1 MSTLDYIIIGSYL
14 TGLLLL
20 GFVLR
25 HQRNRQDYFLA
36 GRDLAW
42 PALTLSVMATQLS
55 AVSFI
60 SAPAFVGLREGGGL
74 LWLSYELALPVAVAL
89 MLWKLMPTLHRIGV
103 VSVYDFLEQ
112 RFSRF
117 TRLLISAV
125 FQLSRSFATAIMIY
139 AVSILLQSTM
149 GIGQYVS
156 LLAIGFITLIYSA
169 MGGMKA
175 VVYGDVIQMLLIVM
189 GAAGCLWLGLD
200 AIGGWDPVLAIVD
213 PARLQAVNTSSFGV
227 TGNDFGLLPMLFGG
241 VILYASYYGC
251 DQSEA
256 QRALSNSSV
265 ANLRKMLFAVAV
277 LRFPIVLIYCLAGL
291 VIGALVTTN
300 TELRQLIPADNPD
313 WMMPVFIV
321 HYLPSGMLGLLV
333 VAIMAAAM
341 SSLSSAIN
349 SLAAVTTEDI
359 QRVRKI
365 KLSDSQYLKRA
376 RIAGVIWGIITLTLS
391 LFAGEIAP
399 TIIEAINKIGSVFYG
414 PVLATFLLG
423 VHSRRVSAKG
433 VNIGLLTGVA
443 VNLGLWLGG
452 SELFWFWWNV
462 TGFLTCIC
470 SAVFVSRITSTKRT
484 TLPSV
489 TGLSMVE
496 AVLLISWAG
505 GLIALCLSLPALLTL
520 LA

>member
-1 MSTLDYIIIGSYL
+1 MSTLDYVIIGGYL
-14 TGLLLL
+14 LGLLTL
-20 GFVLR
+20 GFRLR
-25 HQRNRQDYFLA
+25 HQHNKQDYFL
-36 GRDLAW
+36 GSRNLAW

-74 LWLSYELALPVAVAL
+74 IWLSYELALPLAVVI
-89 MLWKLMPTLHRIGV
+89 MLWKLLPTLHKIGV

-149 GIGQYVS
+149 GIGQYFS
-156 LLAIGFITLIYSA
+156 LLTIGVITLVYSA

-175 VVYGDVIQMLLIVM
+175 VVYGDALQMLLIVA
-189 GAAGCLWLGLD
+189 GAVICLWVALD
-200 AIGGWDPVLAIVD
+200 AIGGWEVVLNTVA
-213 PARLQAVNTSSFGV
+213 PARLQAINTDTIGLK
-227 TGNDFGLLPMLFGG
+227 GNDFGLLPMLFGG

-256 QRALSNSSV
+256 QRALSNKSI
-265 ANLRKMLFAVAV
+265 ADLRKMVFAVAL

-291 VIGALVTTN
+291 VIGALVVTD
-300 TELRQLIPADNPD
+300 TELRQLIPAAHPD
-313 WMMPVFIV
+313 WMMPIFIV
-321 HYLPSGMLGLLV
+321 EYLPSGILGLLV

-359 QRVRKI
+359 QRVRNI
-365 KLSDSQYLKRA
+365 PLSDEQYLSHA
-376 RIAGVIWGIITLTLS
+376 RTAGVCWGIITLALS
-391 LFAGEIAP
+391 LFANDIAP

-423 VHSRRVSAKG
+423 VHTRTVHAKA
-433 VNIGLLTGVA
+433 VNTGLVAGVA
-443 VNLGLWLGG
+443 GNVFLWLSG
-452 SELFWFWWNV
+452 STLFWFWWNLV
-462 TGFLTCIC
+462 GFSVCI
-470 SAVFVSRITSTKRT
+470 AVALAIT
-484 TLPSV
+484 TLFPRARVNTSSA
-489 TGLSMVE
+489 TGIALPEGVSLVSW
-496 AVLLISWAG
+496 AVLLI
-505 GLIALCLSLPALLTL
+505 LICLSLPTL
-520 LA
+520 LYFLV